1 MITLPK
7 VTIVGSG
14 NVGATATFYIAER
27 GLADVV
33 MLDVKEGMPQSK
45 ALDATHCA
53 PLRNYD
59 VSITGSN
66 DFSAMAGSDVV
77 VITAGLPRKPGMSR
91 EDLLNI
97 NAKIVA
103 GVSEN
108 IARYAPNAIVIV
120 VSNPLD
126 IMTYVAWKV
135 TGFGIRRVMGMAGV
149 LDSTRFRYF
158 IAEELGVSPRDVQ
171 SLVLGGHGDEMVPL
185 PEYSTVGGIPI
196 TELMT
201 PKRIEELVVRTRKGG
216 GEIVGHLKT
225 GSAFY
230 APAASTTEMV
240 ESILRDNKRILPVAA
255 YLRGEYGIKGY
266 FIGVP
271 ALLGANGIEKI
282 LEIPIED
289 RWVEQMRKS
298 AELVED
304 TISKLEIDI

>member
-1 MITLPK
+1 MPK

-14 NVGATATFYIAER
+14 QVGATATYYIAER

-33 MLDVKEGMPQSK
+33 MTDIVPGMPQAK
-45 ALDATHCA
+45 ATDALHCA

-59 VSITGSN
+59 VDINGTN
-66 DFSAMAGSDVV
+66 DLADIAGSDVV
-77 VITAGLPRKPGMSR
+77 VVTAGLPRKPGMSR

-103 GVSEN
+103 GVSEQ
-108 IARYAPNAIVIV
+108 IAIHAPNAIVIV
-120 VSNPLD
+120 VTNPLD

-158 IAEELGVSPRDVQ
+158 IAEELDVSPQDVTA
-171 SLVLGGHGDEMVPL
+171 LVLGGHGDEMVPV
-185 PEYSTVGGIPI
+185 PEYSVVNGIPI
-196 TELMT
+196 TELI
-201 PKRIEELVVRTRKGG
+201 PEQRLDEIVDRTRKGG
-216 GEIVGHLKT
+216 GEIVGLLKT

-230 APAASTTEMV
+230 GPAASITEMV
-240 ESILRDNKRILPVAA
+240 ESIVRDSHRILPVAA

-266 FIGVP
+266 FVGVP
-271 ALLGANGIEKI
+271 AMLGHHGIEKI
-282 LEIPIED
+282 YEIPI
-289 RWVEQMRKS
+289 
-298 AELVED
+298 AEKWKAQLKLSTKLIED